1 VEINLL
7 FSYGEGLQLDLVGSR
22 WGLSTPFLGFSRFE
36 KVGKLFDGEN
46 PLLGILPYVSGRDP
60 ME

>member
-7 FSYGEGLQLDLVGSR
+7 FSYGEGLQLDLVSNW
-22 WGLSTPFLGFSRFE
+22 WGLSTPFLGFSWFK
-36 KVGKLFDGEN
+36 KVRKLFDGEN
-46 PLLGILPYVSGRDP
+46 PLLGILPYVSGRDS